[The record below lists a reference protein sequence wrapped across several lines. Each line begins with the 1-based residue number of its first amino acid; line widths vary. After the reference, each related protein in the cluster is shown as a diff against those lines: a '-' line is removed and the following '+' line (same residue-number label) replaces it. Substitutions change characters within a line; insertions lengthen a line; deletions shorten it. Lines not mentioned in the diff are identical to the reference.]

1 LCGAPTL
8 GNTRRKKAG
17 EKLREKGLAFLDE
30 SLEHKKKR

>member
-1 LCGAPTL
+1 VWRTHARQHSP
-8 GNTRRKKAG
+8 KKAG